1 MYFSGEIA
9 ISSFFEALFANLTS
23 PDTLHFATE
32 KEVQKELNKLE
43 TVLRTVHA
51 VLADAEEKQLKD
63 QHVKMWLSKLRDLAF
78 DVDDILDEFATEALR
93 NKLTKDQQA
102 HRSKVRKIIHSFT
115 ASFGPNAFLFRYKM
129 MNKIKA
135 ISSRLDDLVT
145 WKNELQLREFD
156 VGRPKRVERPPTSSL
171 VNEALV
177 YGREYDKNVVIDLLL
192 MDGDTDVQVS
202 VVPIVGIGGIGKTT
216 LAQLVYNDNRVQD
229 LFDVKAWVCVSED
242 FNIVRITKSILQ
254 SVTCDASCND
264 VNNLNLLQVKLK
276 EKLSKKKFLLVLDDI
291 WNMSYNDWT
300 ILRSPFEVGDS
311 RSKIL
316 VTMRNQNISSV
327 MKTVPDYSLK
337 ELSNDDCLFILAQHS
352 IGAKDFSGHLDLKEL
367 GDQIVKKCKGLPLAA
382 KTIGGLLRTRVDPDA
397 WKDVLENEIWN
408 SSEEQSGIIPAL
420 RLSYYHLPQH
430 LKQCFSYCSIIPK
443 DYEFGEEEVVL
454 LWMAEGMLQQVNTK
468 RLQIEKLGSMYFQDL
483 VSRSFFQRSSR
494 NKSQFMMHDL
504 INDLARSV
512 AGDICFRLEGD
523 EKILSCAQYS
533 SFVGSRYNG
542 FKRFHTFGDAE
553 HLRTFMSF
561 MFPNDGDCYLSN
573 SVLIDLLPR
582 LRRLRVLSLEG
593 YYLTKLPDSIGDLT
607 HIRYLNFSY
616 TKIKS
621 LPESI
626 CTLFN
631 LQTLLLRGCDRL
643 KHLPSDL
650 RLLANLQHLDITDA
664 NSIERMPFGIG
675 ELIGL
680 QSLSN
685 FVIGQGVGYQIR
697 ELKNLSYLKGQLSIS
712 GLEHLVNAQDAT
724 EAMLFSKFSLDDL
737 ELKWSADVKGDLQNA
752 GVEKEVLSLLQPH
765 KKLKKLSIKCYGGQT
780 FPTWVGDCSLKNLMF
795 LEFEHCHKCTSLP
808 ALGQL
813 PFLKA
818 LYVKGMDYVNKIG
831 VEFYGEN
838 CSNAFPALEILRFE
852 EMPEL
857 KEWNTYQADDKTGN
871 FNCLRDLSVKK
882 CPKLLGSLPN
892 YLPCLEKLV
901 IHDCQLLEVS
911 VPKHSRLYE
920 IEIVGCK
927 RVRHDGSLD
936 LCSIKKA
943 TLSNITWFSCL
954 KGLMLGLS
962 QTEFLR
968 VGGCREL
975 PSLCHNGAGWLAQS
989 SFLRNLE
996 ILNCSQL
1003 VSMGISIGKQK
1014 EEVQQMET
1022 LCSLEHL
1029 RIKHC
1034 EKLEKLSATMYNLT
1048 SLRELE
1054 IVKCPKLLS
1063 FSHDNLPLTLK
1074 GLVVKN
1080 CDNLK
1085 CLLDEDGMNISRRSL
1100 LSHLIIE
1107 RCHSLASL
1115 SSTGDLPVKL
1125 QHLKIWSCPKL
1136 AYLSSSGY
1144 LPVGLKHLRIDTCQ
1158 MLESIAD
1165 SVHNNTCLESIF
1177 IARCEKIQY
1186 LPDGLDKLSHLQQLH
1201 IECFRNLV
1209 SVSRLPSTGLRVLHL
1224 SWCRILQALPNGL
1237 HCLTYLQELEISNC
1251 PCLLTFPEEGFPTN
1265 LTSLTISKPEIL
1277 EGLIHWG
1284 FHKLTSLKRLAIYG
1298 GYSDGVMFPH
1308 EGKGMMLPCSLSK
1321 LAISDFPNVETLSS
1335 KGFQNLPF
1343 LECLSI
1349 VKLPKLKC
1357 LPGRDMLMS
1366 LLELYIHD
1374 CPLLKE
1380 SCRRDEGKDWS
1391 NIARIPF
1398 VQIDNRFIYDTEE
1411 EEESDSEE

>member
-9 ISSFFEALFANLTS
+9 ISSFFEALFANLAS

-32 KEVQKELNKLE
+32 KQVQKELNKLE
-43 TVLRTVHA
+43 TVLKTVHA

-78 DVDDILDEFATEALR
+78 EVDDILDEFATEALH

-135 ISSRLDDLVT
+135 ISSRLDDLIT
-145 WKNELQLREFD
+145 WKNVLQLREFD
-156 VGRPKRVERPPTSSL
+156 VGRPKRVIERPPTSSL

-192 MDGDTDVQVS
+192 MDSDTDVQVS

-216 LAQLVYNDNRVQD
+216 LAQLVYNDNMVQD

-242 FNIVRITKSILQ
+242 FNIVRITKSILP
-254 SVTCDASCND
+254 SITCDASCND
-264 VNNLNLLQVKLK
+264 VNDLNLLQVKLK

-300 ILRSPFEVGDS
+300 ILRSPFEVGDL

-316 VTMRNQNISSV
+316 VTTRNQNVSSV

-367 GDQIVKKCKGLPLAA
+367 GEQIVKKCKGLPLAA

-420 RLSYYHLPQH
+420 R
-430 LKQCFSYCSIIPK
+430 
-443 DYEFGEEEVVL
+443 
-454 LWMAEGMLQQVNTK
+454 
-468 RLQIEKLGSMYFQDL
+468 
-483 VSRSFFQRSSR
+483 SSS

-523 EKILSCAQYS
+523 EKISSCARYS
-533 SFVGSRYNG
+533 SFIRSRYNG

-561 MFPNDGDCYLSN
+561 LLPNDGDCYLSN
-573 SVLIDLLPR
+573 SVLIDLVPR

-593 YYLTKLPDSIGDLT
+593 FYITKLPDSVGDLT

-626 CTLFN
+626 CTLLN
-631 LQTLLLRGCDRL
+631 LQTLLLRGCDCL

-664 NSIERMPFGIG
+664 NSIEGMPFGIG
-675 ELIGL
+675 ELIDL
-680 QSLSN
+680 QSVSN
-685 FVIGQGVGYQIR
+685 FVIGQ
-697 ELKNLSYLKGQLSIS
+697 
-712 GLEHLVNAQDAT
+712 GLEHLVNAQDAA
-724 EAMLFSKFSLDDL
+724 EAMLFSKFSLDEP

-780 FPTWVGDCSLKNLMF
+780 FPTWVGYCSLKNLMF

-808 ALGQL
+808 AFGQL

-838 CSNAFPALEILRFE
+838 CSNAFPALEILCFE

-857 KEWNTYQADDKTGN
+857 KEWNTYQADEKTGN
-871 FNCLRDLSVKK
+871 FNCLRVLSVKK
-882 CPKLLGSLPN
+882 CPKLLGSLPS
-892 YLPCLEKLV
+892 YLPCLKKLV

-975 PSLCHNGAGWLAQS
+975 PSLCHNGAGWLARS

-1003 VSMGISIGKQK
+1003 VSMGISIGEQK

-1100 LSHLIIE
+1100 LSRLIIE

-1115 SSTGDLPVKL
+1115 ASTGDLPVKL

-1144 LPVGLKHLRIDTCQ
+1144 LPVRLKHLRIDTCQ

-1165 SVHNNTCLESIF
+1165 SVHNTCLESIF

-1209 SVSRLPSTGLRVLHL
+1209 LVSRLPSTGLRVLHL
-1224 SWCRILQALPNGL
+1224 SWCRKLQALPNGL

-1284 FHKLTSLKRLAIYG
+1284 FHKLTSLKRLAIYA
-1298 GYSDGVMFPH
+1298 GYSDGLMFPH
-1308 EGKGMMLPCSLSK
+1308 EGKGMMLPCSLST
-1321 LAISDFPNVETLSS
+1321 LSISDFPNVETLSS
-1335 KGFQNLPF
+1335 KGFENLPF

-1374 CPLLKE
+1374 CPLLKK

-1398 VQIDNRFIYDTEE
+1398 VQIDNRFIYDSEE

>member
-1 MYFSGEIA
+1 MYFSGEIV
-9 ISSFFEALFANLTS
+9 ISSFFEALFANLVS

-32 KEVQKELNKLE
+32 KQVQKELNKLE

-93 NKLTKDQQA
+93 NKLKKDKQA

-135 ISSRLDDLVT
+135 ISSRLDDLIT
-145 WKNELQLREFD
+145 RKNELQLRELD
-156 VGRPKRVERPPTSSL
+156 VGRPKRVIERPPTSSL

-216 LAQLVYNDNRVQD
+216 LAQLVYNDNKVQD

-264 VNNLNLLQVKLK
+264 VNDLNLLQVKLK

-316 VTMRNQNISSV
+316 VTTRNQNVSSV

-367 GDQIVKKCKGLPLAA
+367 GEQIVKKCKGLPLAA
-382 KTIGGLLRTRVDPDA
+382 KTIGGLLRTSVDPDA
-397 WKDVLENEIWN
+397 WKVVLENEIWN

-430 LKQCFSYCSIIPK
+430 LKQCFSYCSIIRK

-523 EKILSCAQYS
+523 EKISSCARYS
-533 SFVGSRYNG
+533 SFIGSRYNG

-561 MFPNDGDCYLSN
+561 MLPNDGDCYLSN

-582 LRRLRVLSLEG
+582 LRCLRVLSLEG
-593 YYLTKLPDSIGDLT
+593 YYITKLPDSIGDLT

-643 KHLPSDL
+643 KHLGSDL
-650 RLLANLQHLDITDA
+650 RLLANLQRLDITDA
-664 NSIERMPFGIG
+664 NSIEGMPFGIG
-675 ELIGL
+675 ELIDI
-680 QSLSN
+680 QSVSN

-697 ELKNLSYLKGQLSIS
+697 ELKNLSDLKGQLSIS

-737 ELKWSADVKGDLQNA
+737 ELKWTADVKGDLQNA
-752 GVEKEVLSLLQPH
+752 GVEKEVLSLLQSH

-780 FPTWVGDCSLKNLMF
+780 FPNWIGDCSLKNLMF
-795 LEFEHCHKCTSLP
+795 LEFEHCHKCISLP

-852 EMPEL
+852 EMPQL
-857 KEWNTYQADDKTGN
+857 KEWNTYQADEKTGN

-882 CPKLLGSLPN
+882 CPKLLGSLPS

-911 VPKHSRLYE
+911 VPKHSRL
-920 IEIVGCK
+920 
-927 RVRHDGSLD
+927 VRHDGSFD

-962 QTEFLR
+962 QTEFIR

-975 PSLCHNGAGWLAQS
+975 PSLCHNGAGWLARS

-1003 VSMGISIGKQK
+1003 VSMGISIGEQK
-1014 EEVQQMET
+1014 EE
-1022 LCSLEHL
+1022 
-1029 RIKHC
+1029 HC

-1074 GLVVKN
+1074 G
-1080 CDNLK
+1080 
-1085 CLLDEDGMNISRRSL
+1085 RRSL

-1115 SSTGDLPVKL
+1115 SSAGDLPVKL

-1136 AYLSSSGY
+1136 AYLSSN
-1144 LPVGLKHLRIDTCQ
+1144 TCQ

-1165 SVHNNTCLESIF
+1165 SVHNKTCLESIF

-1209 SVSRLPSTGLRVLHL
+1209 SVSRLPSTGLP
-1224 SWCRILQALPNGL
+1224 LPNGL

-1308 EGKGMMLPCSLSK
+1308 EGNGMMLPCSVRK

-1357 LPGRDMLMS
+1357 LPRRDMLMS
-1366 LLELYIHD
+1366 LLEL
-1374 CPLLKE
+1374 
-1380 SCRRDEGKDWS
+1380 
-1391 NIARIPF
+1391 
-1398 VQIDNRFIYDTEE
+1398 
-1411 EEESDSEE
+1411 

>member
-1 MYFSGEIA
+1 MYFSGEIV
-9 ISSFFEALFANLTS
+9 ISSFFEALFANLVS

-32 KEVQKELNKLE
+32 KQVQKELNKLE

-93 NKLTKDQQA
+93 NKLKKDKQA

-135 ISSRLDDLVT
+135 ISSRLDDLIT
-145 WKNELQLREFD
+145 RKNELQLRELD
-156 VGRPKRVERPPTSSL
+156 VGRPKRVIERPPTSSL

-216 LAQLVYNDNRVQD
+216 LAQLVYNDNKVQD

-264 VNNLNLLQVKLK
+264 VNDLNLLQVKLK

-316 VTMRNQNISSV
+316 VTTRNQNVSSV

-367 GDQIVKKCKGLPLAA
+367 GEQIVKKCKGLPLAA

-397 WKDVLENEIWN
+397 WKVVLENEIWN

-430 LKQCFSYCSIIPK
+430 LKQCFSYCSIIRK

-523 EKILSCAQYS
+523 EKISSCARYS
-533 SFVGSRYNG
+533 SFIGSRYNG

-561 MFPNDGDCYLSN
+561 MLPNDGDCYLSN

-582 LRRLRVLSLEG
+582 LRCLRVLSLEG
-593 YYLTKLPDSIGDLT
+593 YYITKLPDSIGDLT

-643 KHLPSDL
+643 KHLGSDL
-650 RLLANLQHLDITDA
+650 RLLANLQRLDITDA
-664 NSIERMPFGIG
+664 NSIEGMPFGIG
-675 ELIGL
+675 ELIDI
-680 QSLSN
+680 QSVSN

-697 ELKNLSYLKGQLSIS
+697 ELKNLSDLKGQLSIS

-737 ELKWSADVKGDLQNA
+737 ELKWTADVKGDLQNA
-752 GVEKEVLSLLQPH
+752 GVEKEVLSLLQSH
-765 KKLKKLSIKCYGGQT
+765 KKLKKLSI
-780 FPTWVGDCSLKNLMF
+780 NLNIA
-795 LEFEHCHKCTSLP
+795 TSVISLP

-852 EMPEL
+852 EMPQL
-857 KEWNTYQADDKTGN
+857 KEWNTYQADEKTGN

-882 CPKLLGSLPN
+882 CPKLLGSLPS

-927 RVRHDGSLD
+927 RVRHDGSFD

-962 QTEFLR
+962 QTEFIR

-975 PSLCHNGAGWLAQS
+975 PSLCHNGAGWLARS

-1003 VSMGISIGKQK
+1003 VSMGISIGEQK
-1014 EEVQQMET
+1014 EEVQQ
-1022 LCSLEHL
+1022 
-1029 RIKHC
+1029 
-1034 EKLEKLSATMYNLT
+1034 
-1048 SLRELE
+1048 
-1054 IVKCPKLLS
+1054 
-1063 FSHDNLPLTLK
+1063 
-1074 GLVVKN
+1074 
-1080 CDNLK
+1080 
-1085 CLLDEDGMNISRRSL
+1085 
-1100 LSHLIIE
+1100 
-1107 RCHSLASL
+1107 
-1115 SSTGDLPVKL
+1115 
-1125 QHLKIWSCPKL
+1125 IWSCPKL

-1144 LPVGLKHLRIDTCQ
+1144 LPVGLKHLWTDTCQ

-1165 SVHNNTCLESIF
+1165 SVHNKTCLESIF

-1224 SWCRILQALPNGL
+1224 SWCRKLQALPNGL

-1308 EGKGMMLPCSLSK
+1308 EGNGMMLPCSVRK

-1357 LPGRDMLMS
+1357 LPRRDMLMS
-1366 LLELYIHD
+1366 LLEL
-1374 CPLLKE
+1374 
-1380 SCRRDEGKDWS
+1380 
-1391 NIARIPF
+1391 
-1398 VQIDNRFIYDTEE
+1398 
-1411 EEESDSEE
+1411 

>member
-1 MYFSGEIA
+1 MYFSGEIV
-9 ISSFFEALFANLTS
+9 ISSFFEALFANLVS

-32 KEVQKELNKLE
+32 KQVQKELNKLE

-93 NKLTKDQQA
+93 NKLKKDKQA

-135 ISSRLDDLVT
+135 ISSRLDDLIT
-145 WKNELQLREFD
+145 RKNELQLRELD
-156 VGRPKRVERPPTSSL
+156 VGRPKRVIERPPTSSL

-202 VVPIVGIGGIGKTT
+202 VTT
-216 LAQLVYNDNRVQD
+216 LAQLVYNDNKVQD
-229 LFDVKAWVCVSED
+229 LFDVKAWV
-242 FNIVRITKSILQ
+242 ITKSILQ

-264 VNNLNLLQVKLK
+264 

-316 VTMRNQNISSV
+316 VTTRNQNVSSV

-367 GDQIVKKCKGLPLAA
+367 GEQIVKKCKGLPLAA
-382 KTIGGLLRTRVDPDA
+382 KTIGGLLRTS
-397 WKDVLENEIWN
+397 NEIWN

-430 LKQCFSYCSIIPK
+430 LKQY
-443 DYEFGEEEVVL
+443 YEFGEEEVVL

-483 VSRSFFQRSSR
+483 
-494 NKSQFMMHDL
+494 FMMHDL
-504 INDLARSV
+504 INDLARSD

-523 EKILSCAQYS
+523 EKISSCARYS
-533 SFVGSRYNG
+533 SFIG
-542 FKRFHTFGDAE
+542 K

-561 MFPNDGDCYLSN
+561 MLPNDGDCYLSN

-582 LRRLRVLSLEG
+582 LRCLR
-593 YYLTKLPDSIGDLT
+593 LPDSIGDLT

-626 CTLFN
+626 C
-631 LQTLLLRGCDRL
+631 CDRL
-643 KHLPSDL
+643 KHLGSDL
-650 RLLANLQHLDITDA
+650 RLLANLQRLDITDA
-664 NSIERMPFGIG
+664 NSIEGMPFGIG
-675 ELIGL
+675 ELIDL
-680 QSLSN
+680 QS
-685 FVIGQGVGYQIR
+685 IR
-697 ELKNLSYLKGQLSIS
+697 ELKNLSDLKGQLSIS

-737 ELKWSADVKGDLQNA
+737 ELKWTADVKGDLQNA
-752 GVEKEVLSLLQPH
+752 GVEKEVLSLLQSH
-765 KKLKKLSIKCYGGQT
+765 KKLKKLSIKCY
-780 FPTWVGDCSLKNLMF
+780 DCSLKNLMF
-795 LEFEHCHKCTSLP
+795 LEFEHCHKCISLP

-852 EMPEL
+852 EMPQL
-857 KEWNTYQADDKTGN
+857 KEWNTYQADEKTGN

-882 CPKLLGSLPN
+882 CPKLLGSLPS
-892 YLPCLEKLV
+892 YLPCLEKL
-901 IHDCQLLEVS
+901 
-911 VPKHSRLYE
+911 HSRLYE

-927 RVRHDGSLD
+927 R
-936 LCSIKKA
+936 KA

-962 QTEFLR
+962 QTEFIR

-975 PSLCHNGAGWLAQS
+975 PSLCHNGAGWLARS

-1003 VSMGISIGKQK
+1003 VSMGISIGEQK
-1014 EEVQQMET
+1014 EE
-1022 LCSLEHL
+1022 
-1029 RIKHC
+1029 HC

-1115 SSTGDLPVKL
+1115 SSAGDLPVKL
-1125 QHLKIWSCPKL
+1125 QHQKIWSCPKL

-1144 LPVGLKHLRIDTCQ
+1144 LPVGLKHLWTDTCQ

-1165 SVHNNTCLESIF
+1165 SVHNKTCLESIF

-1224 SWCRILQALPNGL
+1224 SWCRKLQALPNGL
-1237 HCLTYLQELEISNC
+1237 HCLTYLQELQISNC

-1308 EGKGMMLPCSLSK
+1308 EGNGMMLPCSVRK

-1357 LPGRDMLMS
+1357 LPGRDLLMS

-1380 SCRRDEGKDWS
+1380 SCRRD
-1391 NIARIPF
+1391 
-1398 VQIDNRFIYDTEE
+1398 
-1411 EEESDSEE
+1411 

>member
-1 MYFSGEIA
+1 MYFSGEIV
-9 ISSFFEALFANLTS
+9 ISSFFEALFANLVS

-32 KEVQKELNKLE
+32 KQVQKELNKLE

-93 NKLTKDQQA
+93 NKLKKDKQA

-135 ISSRLDDLVT
+135 ISSRLDDLIT
-145 WKNELQLREFD
+145 RKNELQLRELD
-156 VGRPKRVERPPTSSL
+156 VGRPKRVIERPPTSSL

-216 LAQLVYNDNRVQD
+216 LAQLVYNDNKVQD
-229 LFDVKAWVCVSED
+229 LFAVKAWVCVSED

-264 VNNLNLLQVKLK
+264 LNDLNLLQVKLK

-316 VTMRNQNISSV
+316 VTTRNQNVSSV

-367 GDQIVKKCKGLPLAA
+367 GEQIVKKCKGLPLAA
-382 KTIGGLLRTRVDPDA
+382 KTIGGLLRTSVDPDA
-397 WKDVLENEIWN
+397 WKVVLENEIWN

-430 LKQCFSYCSIIPK
+430 LKQCFSYCSIIRK

-468 RLQIEKLGSMYFQDL
+468 RLQIEKLGS
-483 VSRSFFQRSSR
+483 
-494 NKSQFMMHDL
+494 
-504 INDLARSV
+504 
-512 AGDICFRLEGD
+512 ICFRLKGD
-523 EKILSCAQYS
+523 EKILSCARYS
-533 SFVGSRYNG
+533 YFIGSRYNG

-561 MFPNDGDCYLSN
+561 MLPNEGDCYLSN

-582 LRRLRVLSLEG
+582 LRCLRVLSLEG
-593 YYLTKLPDSIGDLT
+593 YYITKLPDSIGDLT

-643 KHLPSDL
+643 KHLGSDL
-650 RLLANLQHLDITDA
+650 RLLANLQRLDITDA
-664 NSIERMPFGIG
+664 NSIEGMPFGIG
-675 ELIGL
+675 ELIDL
-680 QSLSN
+680 QSVSN
-685 FVIGQGVGYQIR
+685 FVLGQGVGYQIR
-697 ELKNLSYLKGQLSIS
+697 ELKNLSDLKGQLSIS

-737 ELKWSADVKGDLQNA
+737 ELKWTADVKGDLQNA
-752 GVEKEVLSLLQPH
+752 GVEKEVLSLLQSH

-780 FPTWVGDCSLKNLMF
+780 FPNWIGDCSLKNLMF
-795 LEFEHCHKCTSLP
+795 LEFEHCHKCISLP

-852 EMPEL
+852 EMPQL
-857 KEWNTYQADDKTGN
+857 KEWNTYQADEKTGN

-882 CPKLLGSLPN
+882 CPKLLGSLPS

-927 RVRHDGSLD
+927 RVRHDGSFD

-962 QTEFLR
+962 QTEFIR

-975 PSLCHNGAGWLAQS
+975 PSLCHNGAGWLARS

-1003 VSMGISIGKQK
+1003 VSMGISIGEQK
-1014 EEVQQMET
+1014 EE
-1022 LCSLEHL
+1022 
-1029 RIKHC
+1029 HC

-1063 FSHDNLPLTLK
+1063 FSHDNLPLKLK

-1115 SSTGDLPVKL
+1115 SSAGDLPVKL

-1144 LPVGLKHLRIDTCQ
+1144 LPVGLKHLWTDTCQ

-1165 SVHNNTCLESIF
+1165 SVHNKTCLESIF

-1224 SWCRILQALPNGL
+1224 SWCRKLQALPNGL

-1308 EGKGMMLPCSLSK
+1308 EGNGMMLPCSVRK

-1380 SCRRDEGKDWS
+1380 SCRRD
-1391 NIARIPF
+1391 
-1398 VQIDNRFIYDTEE
+1398 
-1411 EEESDSEE
+1411 